1 MARARNIKPGFF
13 TNDEL
18 VELPFSTRLLFI
30 GLWTIADREGR
41 MVDRPKKIKMEIFPA
56 DDVDCDQAL
65 AQLADSGFITRYQA
79 DGVKVVE
86 IVNFAKHQ
94 APHSTEKDSLL
105 PDAEGF
111 YTVNERNKNS
121 GVTGKF
127 TRSKAGDAK
136 PNVNPPLDNVVP
148 PSDNALIPDSPILN
162 PDSLIT
168 ADASAPTA
176 DDGDDVPAEPDN
188 PRAAPMPPR
197 VEPPE
202 SIDPAIVLST
212 ALRKLGVDATFTQ
225 PAVQAWA
232 SQKTDMAVLIAAVG
246 LAREHKGETV
256 KIHPNY
262 LVPIVDKLLNPQAAS
277 TTSYA
282 KPTAAPIQA
291 RKPMGM
297 DPKGTDESYEE
308 FDARIAAAE
317 ATRRK
322 ALNP

>member
-127 TRSKAGDAK
+127 TLSKAGDTK
-136 PNVNPPLDNVVP
+136 PNVSPPLDNVTP
-148 PSDNALIPDSPILN
+148 PSDNALN

-168 ADASAPTA
+168 ADANAPTA
-176 DDGDDVPAEPDN
+176 DDGDDVPAEPGN

-232 SQKTDMAVLIAAVG
+232 SQKTDMAVLIAAVD
-246 LAREHKGETV
+246 LAREHKGETA

-262 LVPIVDKLLNPQAAS
+262 LVPIVEKLLNPPAAS
-277 TTSYA
+277 AQAYG
-282 KPTAAPIQA
+282 KPPAAPIQI
-291 RKPMGM
+291 RKPTGM
-297 DPKGTDESYEE
+297 DPKGTDESYAEY
-308 FDARIAAAE
+308 DARIAAAE
-317 ATRRK
+317 AARRK
-322 ALNP
+322 GSNP

>member
-127 TRSKAGDAK
+127 TRSKAGDTK
-136 PNVNPPLDNVVP
+136 PNVNPPLDNVTP
-148 PSDNALIPDSPILN
+148 QSNNALIPDSPILN

-168 ADASAPTA
+168 ADANAPTA

-262 LVPIVDKLLNPQAAS
+262 LVPIVDKLLNPQVAS

-282 KPTAAPIQA
+282 KPAAAPTQV
-291 RKPMGM
+291 RKPQGA
-297 DPKGTDESYEE
+297 DPKGTDESYAEYQARV
-308 FDARIAAAE
+308 DAFEAA
-317 ATRRK
+317 RRK

>member
-41 MVDRPKKIKMEIFPA
+41 IVDRPKKIKMEIFPA

-79 DGVKVVE
+79 DSVKVVE

-136 PNVNPPLDNVVP
+136 PNVSPPLDNVTP
-148 PSDNALIPDSPILN
+148 PSNNALIPDSPILN

-168 ADASAPTA
+168 ADANAPTA

-246 LAREHKGETV
+246 LAREHKGETA

-277 TTSYA
+277 TQTYG
-282 KPTAAPIQA
+282 KPQAAPIQI
-291 RKPMGM
+291 RKPTGM
-297 DPKGTDESYEE
+297 DPKGTDESYAEY
-308 FDARIAAAE
+308 DARIAAAE
-317 ATRRK
+317 AARRK
-322 ALNP
+322 GSNP

>member
-65 AQLADSGFITRYQA
+65 GQLADSGFITRYQA

-127 TRSKAGDAK
+127 TRSKAVDTK
-136 PNVNPPLDNVVP
+136 PNVSPPLDNVDP
-148 PSDNALIPDSPILN
+148 PSNNALIPDSPILN

-202 SIDPAIVLST
+202 GIDPAIVLST

-232 SQKTDMAVLIAAVG
+232 TQKTDMAVLIAAVG
-246 LAREHKGETV
+246 LAREHKGETA

-262 LVPIVDKLLNPQAAS
+262 LVPIVDKLLNPAAAS
-277 TTSYA
+277 TQTYG
-282 KPTAAPIQA
+282 KPPAAPIQV
-291 RKPMGM
+291 RKPQGM
-297 DPKGTDESYEE
+297 DPKGTDESYA
-308 FDARIAAAE
+308 DYQARVDAAE
-317 ATRRK
+317 AARRK